1 MINVEKIL
9 IWISLIGKFGHF
21 FNAISYLRT
30 IIISDFI
37 YYIIWETSFRNL
49 CTQLWYHFAC
59 SSIDSENGIMSPANL
74 GFVNCFPFILIS
86 CPSRS
91 LNFGNF
97 ALESFQKRLS
107 IRGCLGW
114 HYLYC
119 SLKLGFYRGLQ
130 VIIHFFRWFNKN
142 LRSACLLGFSMLI
155 IWIHTL

>member
-1 MINVEKIL
+1 MISFEKIL

-21 FNAISYLRT
+21 FNSVSYLRT
-30 IIISDFI
+30 IIIFDFV
-37 YYIIWETSFRNL
+37 YYIFWETSFWNL

-59 SSIDSENGIMSPANL
+59 SSENGIMSPANL

-107 IRGCLGW
+107 IRGCLAW
-114 HYLYC
+114 HYFHVYIVPL
-119 SLKLGFYRGLQ
+119 SSVFIVAFKLSYISFVGS
-130 VIIHFFRWFNKN
+130 IK
-142 LRSACLLGFSMLI
+142 
-155 IWIHTL
+155 IWEVPAFLAFQCW